1 MLHFHENTL
10 AIVFLTSS
18 LVLYIIPLLLT
29 TKLTHTS
36 TIDTQE
42 VKTIW
47 TILQAIILILIA
59 LPSLQI
65 LYIIDKIN
73 NPSLTV
79 KTIGHQ
85 WYWNYAYT
93 DYEDL
98 NFNSNIIPI
107 SELKPGELQ
116 LSEVNNW
123 LVLSKEI
130 AIQMLIFSEDV
141 LHSWAVPSLGLKT
154 DAIPGHLNQA
164 TLNPIRPVL
173 WTMFRK
179 LWTKS

>member
-1 MLHFHENTL
+1 MYATPATIEELLHFHENTL
-10 AIVFLTSS
+10 VTVFLTSS

-65 LYIIDKIN
+65 LYIIDKIK

-79 KTIGHQ
+79 KIIGHQ
-85 WYWNYAYT
+85 WYWNYTHT

-116 LSEVNNW
+116 LSEVNNQ

-130 AIQMLIFSEDV
+130 AIQC
-141 LHSWAVPSLGLKT
+141 
-154 DAIPGHLNQA
+154 
-164 TLNPIRPVL
+164 
-173 WTMFRK
+173 
-179 LWTKS
+179 